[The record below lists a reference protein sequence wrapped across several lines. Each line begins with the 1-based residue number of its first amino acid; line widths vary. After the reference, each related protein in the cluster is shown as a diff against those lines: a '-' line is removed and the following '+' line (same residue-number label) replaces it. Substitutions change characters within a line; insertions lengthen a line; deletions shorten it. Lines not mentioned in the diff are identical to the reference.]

1 VDLLLQLLATGL
13 VVGSLYALCALG
25 WGLIYGTTLHFHVAH
40 GAVFSL
46 AAYFAYVGQKL
57 LHLPLAAAVV
67 AAILAAAAAGL
78 LIDLLLYQQLER
90 RGAFRTSLFIASLG
104 LLILTE
110 NLLAIVFTPDPM
122 RMDIGVLD
130 TSLIIGPVFVT
141 YLHVLTV
148 VLAIGG
154 YLALVVFLKRSR
166 WGQAIR
172 AVSSSPEMARTV
184 GIDLKRVHLLTYAI
198 GSALAAPAGILV
210 AMDVGAEPFRGTRFV
225 LLASVAVI
233 MGGIGS
239 IPGAMLG
246 GLFSDCWK
254 TSGSGSCPPSGSR
267 RSALACS
274 CCSSCCGRAVSSG
287 AKSSRPSSDPVWPR
301 ILRITW

>member
-1 VDLLLQLLATGL
+1 
-13 VVGSLYALCALG
+13 VGSLYALCALG

-46 AAYFAYVGQKL
+46 AAYFAYVGQQI
-57 LHLPLAAAVV
+57 LHLPLWVAVV
-67 AAILAAAAAGL
+67 VAVLAAAAAGL

-90 RGAFRTSLFIASLG
+90 RGALRTSLFIASLG
-104 LLILTE
+104 LLILVE

-130 TSLIIGPVFVT
+130 TSLIIGPVFLT

-148 VLAIGG
+148 ALAALG
-154 YLALVVFLKRSR
+154 YVALMLFLKRSR
-166 WGQAIR
+166 SGQAIR
-172 AVSSSPEMARTV
+172 AVASSPEMARTV
-184 GIDLKRVHLLTYAI
+184 GIDLRRVHLLTYAI

-239 IPGAMLG
+239 IPGALLG
-246 GLFSDCWK
+246 GLFLGLLENVGIWQL
-254 TSGSGSCPPSGSR
+254 PSEWQ
-267 RSALACS
+267 SAISFGVFLLFIVLRPRGFF
-274 CCSSCCGRAVSSG
+274 GRGVQSAE
-287 AKSSRPSSDPVWPR
+287 
-301 ILRITW
+301 I

>member
-1 VDLLLQLLATGL
+1 MDLLLQLLATGL

-46 AAYFAYVGQKL
+46 AAYFAYVGQQVL
-57 LHLPLAAAVV
+57 DLPLLVAVV
-67 AAILAAAAAGL
+67 VAILAAAVAGL

-90 RGAFRTSLFIASLG
+90 RGALRTSLFIASLG
-104 LLILTE
+104 LLILIE
-110 NLLAIVFTPDPM
+110 NLLSIVFTPDPM
-122 RMDIGVLD
+122 RLD
-130 TSLIIGPVFVT
+130 VGMLDSSLIIGPVFLT
-141 YLHVLTV
+141 HLHVLTI
-148 VLAIGG
+148 VLAVVG
-154 YLALVVFLKRSR
+154 YLALMLFLKRSR

-239 IPGAMLG
+239 IPGALLG
-246 GLFSDCWK
+246 GLFLGLLENVGIWQL
-254 TSGSGSCPPSGSR
+254 PSEWQTAISFGVFLLFIVLR
-267 RSALACS
+267 PRGFFGRGVQSAE
-274 CCSSCCGRAVSSG
+274 
-287 AKSSRPSSDPVWPR
+287 
-301 ILRITW
+301 I

>member
-1 VDLLLQLLATGL
+1 MDLLLQLLATGL

-46 AAYFAYVGQKL
+46 AAYFAYVGQQI
-57 LHLPLAAAVV
+57 LHLPLWVAMVV
-67 AAILAAAAAGL
+67 AVLAAAAAGL

-90 RGAFRTSLFIASLG
+90 RGALRTTLFIASLG
-104 LLILTE
+104 LLILIE

-130 TSLIIGPVFVT
+130 TSLIIGPVFLT

-148 VLAIGG
+148 ALAVIG
-154 YLALVVFLKRSR
+154 YVALMLFLKRSR
-166 WGQAIR
+166 SGQAIR

-239 IPGAMLG
+239 IPGALLG
-246 GLFSDCWK
+246 GLFLGLLENVGIWQL
-254 TSGSGSCPPSGSR
+254 PSEWQ
-267 RSALACS
+267 SAISFGVFLLFIVLRPRGFF
-274 CCSSCCGRAVSSG
+274 GRGVQSAE
-287 AKSSRPSSDPVWPR
+287 
-301 ILRITW
+301 I

>member
-46 AAYFAYVGQKL
+46 AAYYAYVAQKL
-57 LHLPLAAAVV
+57 LHLPLPAAIVL
-67 AAILAAAAAGL
+67 AILAAAASGL
-78 LIDLLLYQQLER
+78 LIDLLVYQRLER
-90 RGAFRTSLFIASLG
+90 RGAFRTSIFIASLG
-104 LLILTE
+104 LLILIE
-110 NLLAIVFTPDPM
+110 NTLAIIFTPDPM
-122 RMDIGVLD
+122 RLDIGVLNQ
-130 TSLIIGPVFVT
+130 SLIIGPVFLT

-148 VLAIGG
+148 LLAAVG
-154 YLALVVFLKRSR
+154 YVALMVFLKRSR

-184 GIDLKRVHLLTYAI
+184 GIHLNRVHWVTYAV

-225 LLASVAVI
+225 LVASVAVI

-239 IPGAMLG
+239 IPGALLG
-246 GLFSDCWK
+246 GLFLGLLENLGIWK
-254 TSGSGSCPPSGSR
+254 LPSEWQAAISFGVFLLFILIR
-267 RSALACS
+267 PRGFFGRTVKSAE
-274 CCSSCCGRAVSSG
+274 V
-287 AKSSRPSSDPVWPR
+287 
-301 ILRITW
+301 

>member
-1 VDLLLQLLATGL
+1 MDLLLQLLATGL

-46 AAYFAYVGQKL
+46 AAYFAYVGQQV
-57 LHLPLAAAVV
+57 LHLPLLVAVV
-67 AAILAAAAAGL
+67 VAILAAAVAGL

-90 RGAFRTSLFIASLG
+90 RGALRTSLFIASLG
-104 LLILTE
+104 LLILIE

-122 RMDIGVLD
+122 RLDIGVLD
-130 TSLIIGPVFVT
+130 TSLIIGPVFLT
-141 YLHVLTV
+141 YLHVLSIALAV
-148 VLAIGG
+148 VG
-154 YLALVVFLKRSR
+154 YVALMLFLKRSR

-172 AVSSSPEMARTV
+172 AVSSSPDMARTV

-239 IPGAMLG
+239 IPGALLG
-246 GLFSDCWK
+246 GLFLGLLENVGIWQL
-254 TSGSGSCPPSGSR
+254 PSEWQTAISFGVFLLFIVLR
-267 RSALACS
+267 PRGFFGRGVQSAE
-274 CCSSCCGRAVSSG
+274 
-287 AKSSRPSSDPVWPR
+287 
-301 ILRITW
+301 I

>member
-1 VDLLLQLLATGL
+1 MDLVLQLLATGL
-13 VVGSLYALCALG
+13 VVGSVYALCALG

-46 AAYFAYVGQKL
+46 AAYYAYVGQML
-57 LHLPLAAAVV
+57 LHLPLALAFVV
-67 AAILAAAAAGL
+67 ASLAAAASGL
-78 LIDLLLYQQLER
+78 LIDLLLYQRLER

-104 LLILTE
+104 LLIVVE
-110 NLLAIVFTPDPM
+110 NALAIVFTPDPM

-130 TSLIIGPVFVT
+130 TPIVLGPVFLT
-141 YLHVLTV
+141 YLHVLTIL
-148 VLAIGG
+148 LAAGG
-154 YLALVVFLKRSR
+154 YAALMLFLKRSR

-184 GIDLKRVHLLTYAI
+184 GIDLSRVHLLTYAL

-225 LLASVAVI
+225 LVASVGVI

-239 IPGAMLG
+239 IPGALLG
-246 GLFSDCWK
+246 GLFLGLLENVGIWK
-254 TSGSGSCPPSGSR
+254 LPSEWQ
-267 RSALACS
+267 SAISFGTFLVFILIRPRGFF
-274 CCSSCCGRAVSSG
+274 GRTV
-287 AKSSRPSSDPVWPR
+287 KSAE
-301 ILRITW
+301 I

>member
-1 VDLLLQLLATGL
+1 MDLLLQLLATGL

-46 AAYFAYVGQKL
+46 AAYFAYVGQQVL
-57 LHLPLAAAVV
+57 DLPLLVAVV
-67 AAILAAAAAGL
+67 VAILAAAVAGL

-90 RGAFRTSLFIASLG
+90 RGALRTSLFIASLG
-104 LLILTE
+104 LLILIE

-122 RMDIGVLD
+122 RLDIGVLD
-130 TSLIIGPVFVT
+130 TSLIIGPVFLT
-141 YLHVLTV
+141 YLHVLTIALAV
-148 VLAIGG
+148 VG
-154 YLALVVFLKRSR
+154 YVALMLFLKRSR

-172 AVSSSPEMARTV
+172 AVSSSPDMARTV

-239 IPGAMLG
+239 IPGALLG
-246 GLFSDCWK
+246 GLFLGLLENVGIWQL
-254 TSGSGSCPPSGSR
+254 PSEWQTAISFGVFLLFIVLR
-267 RSALACS
+267 PRGFFGRGVQSAE
-274 CCSSCCGRAVSSG
+274 
-287 AKSSRPSSDPVWPR
+287 
-301 ILRITW
+301 I